1 MENVNGF
8 GHCFKCQSKQE
19 ILNPREKRSANDRLM
34 MQGEC
39 SICST
44 KITRFIKDPNKPVKE
59 KKEKK
64 EKGETKQKKEKKEKK
79 SESDLNIEGNEI
91 FNEIVNITNEITENT
106 KPQRRKGKEKK
117 EVSTSKVDK
126 EKVIGKVS
134 KEKVKTITSK
144 KEGKSKHLDT
154 EKKGKVIGKK
164 KGKEPVKTELSND
177 SDNSDNSHEK
187 FVNSDYENSDFSD

>member
-64 EKGETKQKKEKKEKK
+64 EKGEPTKQKKEKKEKK
-79 SESDLNIEGNEI
+79 SESDLKIEGN
-91 FNEIVNITNEITENT
+91 
-106 KPQRRKGKEKK
+106 
-117 EVSTSKVDK
+117 
-126 EKVIGKVS
+126 
-134 KEKVKTITSK
+134 
-144 KEGKSKHLDT
+144 
-154 EKKGKVIGKK
+154 
-164 KGKEPVKTELSND
+164 
-177 SDNSDNSHEK
+177 
-187 FVNSDYENSDFSD
+187 